1 MPPGDDDIA
10 MRLAKLEA
18 DFEEQNHQLSLA
30 VEIGKRREREL
41 AAKDR
46 ENQTL
51 RLERDAYFQQARQ
64 HSSLLQT
71 ILESRSFRA
80 AQALRRL
87 FGRE

>member
-1 MPPGDDDIA
+1 

-18 DFEEQNHQLSLA
+18 DFEEQHHELNLA
-30 VEIGKRREREL
+30 IEIGQRRERDL

-46 ENQTL
+46 ENRTL

-64 HSSLLQT
+64 HSALLQT

-80 AQALRRL
+80 MQALRRL
-87 FGRE
+87 LGRE